1 MSLVVMTFI
10 KQDHIRI
17 IKKNKSMFIL
27 YHDLFHKTTQK
38 INENVIMI
46 TISLTSFHPGYK
58 SHTHMYISGLSK
70 KSLTK

>member
-1 MSLVVMTFI
+1 
-10 KQDHIRI
+10 
-17 IKKNKSMFIL
+17 MFIL

-38 INENVIMI
+38 INESVIMI

-70 KSLTK
+70 NSLTK